1 MNWWFW
7 SLVAILFGM
16 ALVSLL
22 GAPSV
27 TELVGPGGNADGSP
41 DPDGAGEILT
51 LH

>member
-7 SLVAILFGM
+7 SLVAILFGL

-27 TELVGPGGNADGSP
+27 GELVGPGGDLDDGS
-41 DPDGAGEILT
+41 DLGASGEILAV
-51 LH
+51 H